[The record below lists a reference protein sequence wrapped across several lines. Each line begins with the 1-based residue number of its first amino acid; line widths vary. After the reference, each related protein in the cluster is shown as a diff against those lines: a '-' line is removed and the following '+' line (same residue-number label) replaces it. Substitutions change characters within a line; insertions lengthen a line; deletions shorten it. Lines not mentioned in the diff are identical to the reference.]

1 MSCSLVHRSNI
12 PIFPVLQSIWR
23 NSCCTE
29 THRTRSPVW
38 WPAAC
43 LAGCRFG
50 SLPPRFFFPC
60 ISRTCRPWKLQQ
72 QASHLRSFC
81 IQITSPPSAHASPCV
96 FTGWSDE
103 AAHSSLF
110 YPEKF
115 VAVGCVWLII
125 RRLKDEKVLLTET
138 LKALKKARYTG
149 YHGHRTTCD
158 DSRFAITW
166 KRPLYQENVYVRYS
180 SVRNPWHGERVRLWE
195 VCRDCWSEGRSL
207 LRW

>member
-72 QASHLRSFC
+72 QASLRSFC

-110 YPEKF
+110 YPEKSL
-115 VAVGCVWLII
+115 AVGCVWLII

-138 LKALKKARYTG
+138 LKALKKLDIPVTMDTELRAMILASQSPGNVHYTKKMF
-149 YHGHRTTCD
+149 T
-158 DSRFAITW
+158 SAI
-166 KRPLYQENVYVRYS
+166 
-180 SVRNPWHGERVRLWE
+180 RV
-195 VCRDCWSEGRSL
+195 
-207 LRW
+207 